1 MAPPILPPP
10 ADVPLRSFTPPPIAM
25 LTDFGTRDGYP
36 GIMRGVILGIAP
48 ASPVVDLTHE
58 IPPQDIASGAWVLS
72 TAWRYFPAGSIF
84 LAVVD
89 PGVGSAR
96 RALALRV
103 GGRLFVGPDNGLASL
118 VTAQTPIEEAVVLDN
133 PRYQLPHPSATFHGR
148 DIFAPAAAHLA
159 AGVPLVALGSPL
171 APQALVTIAL
181 PAPRWEGEALAGQ
194 VLHVDTFGNLITSF
208 AGPLADALL
217 SLPGVSI
224 TLGGATISD
233 RAATFAAGP
242 DATPFALRDSSGHL
256 AIAVRNGSAAAQ
268 LGVARGAEVRA
279 HGMSRGM
286 AG

>member
-1 MAPPILPPP
+1 MAQPNAPLPTPRP
-10 ADVPLRSFTPPPIAM
+10 APPIAM

-48 ASPVVDLTHE
+48 ASPIVDLTHE
-58 IPPQDIASGAWVLS
+58 IPPQDIAAGAWVLS

-96 RALALRV
+96 RAVALRA
-103 GGRLFVGPDNGLASL
+103 GGRLFVGPDNGLLSL
-118 VTAQTPIEEAVVLDN
+118 VTGHAPADEVVALDS
-133 PRYQLPHPSATFHGR
+133 PRYQLPQPSATFHGR

-159 AGVPLVALGSPL
+159 AGVPLATLGSPL
-171 APQALVTIAL
+171 APESLVTIAL
-181 PAPRWEGEALAGQ
+181 PAPHWEGETLAGQ

-217 SLPGVSI
+217 SLPGVTF

-233 RAATFAAGP
+233 RAATFATGPAG
-242 DATPFALRDSSGHL
+242 TPFALRDSSGHL
-256 AIAVRNGSAAAQ
+256 AIAVRNGSASAQ
-268 LGVARGAEVRA
+268 LGAARGTEVRA
-279 HGMSRGM
+279 HGVPRE
-286 AG
+286 AGD